1 LPDEALVVAARSGE
15 ADAFGTLFER
25 WFDPVYDV
33 ARNIVRNPDTAADVA
48 QDTFVVAWERL
59 GTLERPEAFGGWL
72 LRIARNKGLN
82 RLERE
87 GRSHPYEAAVV
98 TGMHDDGAPDPVG
111 STRAVGTDEHYE
123 TNERAQLIAVA
134 AATLGE
140 RDASLLDLHLRHG
153 LTATEIADELGV
165 TPNNAHQL
173 LFRLR
178 GKLGNA
184 VSASMLW
191 RDGTPTC
198 GRLASELASVDQF
211 DGSTVDVID
220 RHSKT
225 CEDCAGERK
234 ALVAPWKLFAA
245 VPIAIAP
252 LALRARTADALQLA
266 GVPVRGGLGSGG
278 GGAAGSSAAGGGSAP
293 LGGGVAGVGGA
304 AGGGSGLAGVAGWLG
319 LAAASVLSV
328 TLAVGVATTRDDA
341 EQVASAPTVTTVV
354 TSPPASSTVASVA
367 PTLPGDD
374 EPPTPS
380 IAPGDPEPAVP
391 VLSTPTPA
399 PENPTD
405 TTVAGTVTATTTAG
419 APTTTAAAVPTTT
432 PTTTAATP
440 TTTPTTAAATTTT
453 PTPAAPTIVS
463 FVVSPPSTG
472 TIENPPQCRT
482 AEARPRRFSW
492 ETINAISATLT
503 VDDTD
508 VVISPD
514 EFRSSDF
521 RVVCATRNSVAVL
534 QVRSADGASVSRT
547 AVVSG

>member
-1 LPDEALVVAARSGE
+1 LPDEALVVAARGGE

-87 GRSHPYEAAVV
+87 ARSRPYEADVV
-98 TGMHDDGAPDPVG
+98 TGMHDDGAPDLVG

-123 TNERAQLIAVA
+123 ANERAQLIAVA

-153 LTATEIADELGV
+153 LTAAEIAEELGV

-191 RDGTPTC
+191 RDGAPTC
-198 GRLASELASVDQF
+198 GRLASELAAVDQF
-211 DGSTVDVID
+211 DGSTVTVID
-220 RHSKT
+220 QHSKT

-266 GVPVRGGLGSGG
+266 GIPVQGGLGSGS

-293 LGGGVAGVGGA
+293 LGGGAAGLGGA
-304 AGGGSGLAGVAGWLG
+304 GGSGSGLAGMAGWLG

-328 TLAVGVATTRDDA
+328 ALAVGVVATRDDP
-341 EQVASAPTVTTVV
+341 EQVAGAPEVTTVV
-354 TSPPASSTVASVA
+354 TSTPVISAAVISAPSTSPVDDEQSPA
-367 PTLPGDD
+367 PTS
-374 EPPTPS
+374 TP
-380 IAPGDPEPAVP
+380 ILDPEPVVP

-399 PENPTD
+399 PLPN
-405 TTVAGTVTATTTAG
+405 TTVGGTVTATTTVS
-419 APTTTAAAVPTTT
+419 APTTTAAATTA
-432 PTTTAATP
+432 TTTAATP
-440 TTTPTTAAATTTT
+440 TTTATTM
-453 PTPAAPTIVS
+453 PAPAAPLIVS
-463 FVVSPPSTG
+463 FAVSPPSTG
-472 TIENPPQCRT
+472 TIEDPPQCRT
-482 AEARPRRFSW
+482 SAAKPRRFSW
-492 ETINAISATLT
+492 DTINAVSATLT
-503 VDDTD
+503 VDDIE
-508 VVISPD
+508 VVIAPD
-514 EFRSSDF
+514 DFRSTDS
-521 RVVCATRNSVAVL
+521 RVVCATRNSVAMLRVW
-534 QVRSADGASVSRT
+534 SATGSSVTRT
-547 AVVSG
+547 VVVSG

>member
-1 LPDEALVVAARSGE
+1 
-15 ADAFGTLFER
+15 
-25 WFDPVYDV
+25 
-33 ARNIVRNPDTAADVA
+33 
-48 QDTFVVAWERL
+48 
-59 GTLERPEAFGGWL
+59 
-72 LRIARNKGLN
+72 
-82 RLERE
+82 
-87 GRSHPYEAAVV
+87 
-98 TGMHDDGAPDPVG
+98 
-111 STRAVGTDEHYE
+111 
-123 TNERAQLIAVA
+123 
-134 AATLGE
+134 
-140 RDASLLDLHLRHG
+140 
-153 LTATEIADELGV
+153 
-165 TPNNAHQL
+165 
-173 LFRLR
+173 
-178 GKLGNA
+178 
-184 VSASMLW
+184 
-191 RDGTPTC
+191 
-198 GRLASELASVDQF
+198 
-211 DGSTVDVID
+211 VID

-293 LGGGVAGVGGA
+293 LGGGIAGVGGA

-354 TSPPASSTVASVA
+354 TSPPANSAVTSVA

-380 IAPGDPEPAVP
+380 TAPGDPEPAVP

-399 PENPTD
+399 PVDPTD
-405 TTVAGTVTATTTAG
+405 TTVVGTVTATTTAG
-419 APTTTAAAVPTTT
+419 APTTTAAA
-432 PTTTAATP
+432 TA
-440 TTTPTTAAATTTT
+440 TTTPTTAAATTTAAAATPTTTATTAPTTTATTT

-482 AEARPRRFSW
+482 SEAKPRRFSW

-514 EFRSSDF
+514 EFRSSGF
-521 RVVCATRNSVAVL
+521 RVACATRNSVAVL

-547 AVVSG
+547 VVVSG